1 MTDWTEHEFKAL
13 NGYDQ
18 SYGYS
23 RMNLATKQVQT
34 HVAATA
40 SYSKHLVGTCSVPS

>member
-1 MTDWTEHEFKAL
+1 MTDWTEAEFKAL

-23 RMNLATKQVQT
+23 RYHMASTQVRPAIRVITGLLA
-34 HVAATA
+34 
-40 SYSKHLVGTCSVPS
+40 